1 MEISGLLCHGGLE
14 GNSME
19 WIKQEPG
26 WYTESN
32 IGGICQE
39 RDNKWYVYILNSK
52 PLDRKGPFKTFAQA
66 RKWADKNLLK
76 VKTNA

>member
-1 MEISGLLCHGGLE
+1 
-14 GNSME
+14 ME

-39 RDNKWYVYILNSK
+39 RNGKWYVYLLNSK
-52 PLDRKGPFKTFAQA
+52 EGHIFDDRKGPYKTFSAA
-66 RKWADKNLLK
+66 RKWADKSLLK
-76 VKTNA
+76 VKTNG